1 MIAGDYGRTNSD
13 IGNTRQPLIGTRS
26 VTGLGPIGSIYDTN
40 GEITTFGHKE
50 QYGVSAKLTHNF
62 GWANFTSTSAY
73 RHIDVDSLLDGDGG
87 PITYLRFRT
96 PELTKTFQQ
105 EFLLN
110 GDLGRLDL
118 TAGLFYFHSSAGWNG
133 YVATSSVV
141 PSNNFI
147 LFSDQRTNSYAG
159 FAQGTYKVTDR
170 TKFTVG
176 LRYTR
181 DTRDIEATQFAREG
195 NARPVGTLLNST
207 DLLPD
212 DQTHRTFNK
221 LTWRFAVDQQ
231 VGDSSLLYASYSR
244 GFKSGVF
251 STSSPF
257 APAVSPETLDAYEL
271 GAKTDLFDRTL
282 RLNLSGY
289 YYRYS
294 DIQLQAI
301 NAAGATQ
308 LVNAALGHIKGAEGE
323 ITYAPR
329 IAVGHLQFNVNLTY
343 LDAKYVSFPNAI
355 ILTPRPTGGNVQ
367 TRGDLS
373 GSDVLFSPRFT
384 SSVTANYERPITS
397 DYKIGG
403 SITWYHND
411 GFFWDT
417 QNRVRQPSYD
427 IVNGQLTLSLPK
439 DQVKVRLF
447 GRNLLDKKYYS
458 QVSPSPT
465 GDIQQPAA
473 PRTYGVAF
481 DFAL

>member
-1 MIAGDYGRTNSD
+1 M
-13 IGNTRQPLIGTRS
+13 
-26 VTGLGPIGSIYDTN
+26 
-40 GEITTFGHKE
+40 
-50 QYGVSAKLTHNF
+50 
-62 GWANFTSTSAY
+62 
-73 RHIDVDSLLDGDGG
+73 
-87 PITYLRFRT
+87 
-96 PELTKTFQQ
+96 
-105 EFLLN
+105 
-110 GDLGRLDL
+110 
-118 TAGLFYFHSSAGWNG
+118 
-133 YVATSSVV
+133 
-141 PSNNFI
+141 
-147 LFSDQRTNSYAG
+147 
-159 FAQGTYKVTDR
+159 
-170 TKFTVG
+170 
-176 LRYTR
+176 
-181 DTRDIEATQFAREG
+181 
-195 NARPVGTLLNST
+195 
-207 DLLPD
+207 
-212 DQTHRTFNK
+212 
-221 LTWRFAVDQQ
+221 
-231 VGDSSLLYASYSR
+231 GDSSLLYASYSR

-308 LVNAALGHIKGAEGE
+308 LVNAALGHIKGAEAE

-343 LDAKYVSFPNAI
+343 LHAKYVSFPNAI

-373 GSDVLFSPRFT
+373 GSDVLFSPHFT
-384 SSVTANYERPITS
+384 SSVTANYERPIAS

-473 PRTYGVAF
+473 PRTYGIAF